1 MSNANIVTV
10 DWAALSL
17 GERIRYVEVEGYVVL
32 PNLLS
37 SEHIARLKAQTA
49 KLETKAV
56 DYSIHQQIRPNIQ
69 LEGGAISWRNML
81 QPVAGLRRVVLSYW
95 VHQPTPEGYLI
106 SMKLAP
112 VESTGFINEAVP
124 SFLMNLAWR
133 T

>member
-1 MSNANIVTV
+1 VS
-10 DWAALSL
+10 
-17 GERIRYVEVEGYVVL
+17 
-32 PNLLS
+32 
-37 SEHIARLKAQTA
+37 HIARLKAQTA

-81 QPVAGLRRVVLSYW
+81 QPVAGLRRVILSYR